1 MDFLNGY
8 NATAIVFGQTGSG
21 KTYSMFGDALNSD
34 EDLLTHNKQ
43 NNHQS
48 GVKKENNALRDISS
62 LKNEPPSSTES
73 SNLKGSLLKDKKTTA
88 SNSHCGGGGGSGSNV
103 SGTNT
108 SGNNNSVGMVPRACE
123 EILAA
128 VHSRLHSNGIESQ
141 LGVSYIEVCISST
154 IYHVLDTTIQR
165 NLILILIPILCDH

>member
-21 KTYSMFGDALNSD
+21 KTYSMFGDALASD
-34 EDLLTHNKQ
+34 EDLLTHNKH

-48 GVKKENNALRDISS
+48 GVKKENNALRDASL
-62 LKNEPPSSTES
+62 LKNEPPPSTES
-73 SNLKGSLLKDKKTTA
+73 SDLKGSLLKDKKATA
-88 SNSHCGGGGGSGSNV
+88 SHSHCGGGG

-108 SGNNNSVGMVPRACE
+108 SGSNNSNGGNNSVGMVPRACE

-141 LGVSYIEVCISST
+141 LGVSYIEVYTSST
-154 IYHVLDTTIQR
+154 IDHVLV
-165 NLILILIPILCDH
+165 L